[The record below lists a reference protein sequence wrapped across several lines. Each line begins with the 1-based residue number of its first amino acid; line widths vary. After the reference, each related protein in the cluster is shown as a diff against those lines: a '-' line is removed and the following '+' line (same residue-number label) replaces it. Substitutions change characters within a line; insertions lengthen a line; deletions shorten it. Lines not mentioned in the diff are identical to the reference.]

1 MQHGADFQRILS
13 SPTEAYEEGLRFF
26 MGKGLL
32 NNALRR
38 IASDLEAHGID
49 YSVIGAIALNQHG
62 YHRFTEDIDLLLT
75 KEGLERFR
83 GELIGLGY
91 VPAFEGSTK
100 KFRMTAENVPIDII
114 TSGEYPGD
122 GLPKPV
128 KFPDPAESFVVIDGV
143 KTLRL
148 EKLIELK
155 LASGMTA
162 PDRLKDL
169 ADVQEMIKAKSL
181 GSSFAERL
189 DPSVRDKFLELY
201 HLDLEISAVVSPRSD
216 VARTE
221 ISAKAD
227 PFEGCKA
234 IPGLEQLGRVILDE
248 NGCLSGSPANYENL
262 RGSSDSKLFKLLE
275 DYLEFVRT
283 RE

>member
-1 MQHGADFQRILS
+1 MQQTDFQQILS
-13 SPTEAYEEGLRFF
+13 SPTEAYQEGLRFF

-38 IASDLEAHGID
+38 LASDLEEHGID

-62 YHRFTEDIDLLLT
+62 YRRFTEDIDLLLT

-83 GELIGLGY
+83 DELIGLGY
-91 VPAFEGSTK
+91 RPAFEGSTR
-100 KFRMTAENVPIDII
+100 KFRTVQENVPIEII

-128 KFPDPAESFVVIDGV
+128 RFPDPSGSCVVIDGV
-143 KTLRL
+143 KTVSL

-169 ADVQEMIKAKSL
+169 ADVQELIKTKSL
-181 GSSFAERL
+181 DESFADRL
-189 DPSVRDKFLELY
+189 DASVRGRFLELEKTV
-201 HLDLEISAVVSPRSD
+201 HQAASD
-216 VARTE
+216 
-221 ISAKAD
+221 
-227 PFEGCKA
+227 
-234 IPGLEQLGRVILDE
+234 QLSE
-248 NGCLSGSPANYENL
+248 
-262 RGSSDSKLFKLLE
+262 
-275 DYLEFVRT
+275 
-283 RE
+283 

>member
-13 SPTEAYEEGLRFF
+13 SPSEAYEEGLRFF

-62 YHRFTEDIDLLLT
+62 YRRFTEDIDLLLT
-75 KEGLERFR
+75 REGLERFQ
-83 GELIGLGY
+83 GELIGLRY
-91 VPAFEGSTK
+91 VPAFEGATN
-100 KFRMTAENVPIDII
+100 KFRMTAENFPIDII

-122 GLPKPV
+122 GLPKSV
-128 KFPDPAESFVVIDGV
+128 KFPDPSESVVVIDGV
-143 KTLRL
+143 KTLGL

-162 PDRLKDL
+162 SGRLKDL
-169 ADVQEMIKAKSL
+169 ADVQELIKVKSL
-181 GSSFAERL
+181 SSSFSERL
-189 DPSVRDKFLELY
+189 DPSVRDKFLDLY
-201 HLDLEISAVVSPRSD
+201 HLDVETSAAVSRRSD
-216 VARTE
+216 VVGTE
-221 ISAKAD
+221 ISAEAD
-227 PFEGCKA
+227 PFGGCKA

-262 RGSSDSKLFKLLE
+262 RGSSDSKLFELLE